1 MNQSFFAPSLSIF
14 RLKQFNLVSVIV
26 TFLLLP
32 SAALAAGNVLVNV
45 QNGNLVIQGD
55 AGDNNIIVVESGV
68 VGRAGTTVN
77 GERGLFFIDGVT
89 NDVRI
94 AMMGGNDFLRVELP
108 GTNFAI
114 SNNLV
119 IRMGAG
125 DDNIELLQTRAPN
138 QTEIHTGDGN
148 DIVFIDGVTRFSQF
162 FRSDFFGKFVL
173 RTGSGNDLFEFHN
186 ATFHGEVDVVL
197 GTGNDGACTTQD
209 SEFVMPNLASFDG
222 GGPSGFLGDGF
233 VSPSLEFT
241 ALLGFE
247 FFPDDC
253 SFLGGRF

>member
-1 MNQSFFAPSLSIF
+1 MNKSLLALAIA
-14 RLKQFNLVSVIV
+14 NVV
-26 TFLLLP
+26 LLP

-94 AMMGGNDFLRVELP
+94 DMKGGNDFLRVELP

-119 IRMGAG
+119 IRMGEG

-138 QTEIHTGDGN
+138 ETRIHTEEGN
-148 DIVFIDGVTRFSQF
+148 DVVFIDGVTRFSQF

-173 RTGSGNDLFEFHN
+173 RTGVGNDLFEFHN
-186 ATFHGEVDVVL
+186 TTFHGEVDVML

-209 SEFVMPNLASFDG
+209 AEFVMPKLASFDG

>member
-1 MNQSFFAPSLSIF
+1 MNRSLLALAIA
-14 RLKQFNLVSVIV
+14 NVV
-26 TFLLLP
+26 LLP
-32 SAALAAGNVLVNV
+32 SAAHAVGNVLVNV

-55 AGDNNIIVVESGV
+55 AGDNNIAVVESGV

-94 AMMGGNDFLRVELP
+94 DMKGGNDFLRVELP
-108 GTNFAI
+108 GTNSV

-119 IRMGAG
+119 IRMGEG

-138 QTEIHTGDGN
+138 ETRIHTEEGN

-173 RTGSGNDLFEFHN
+173 RTGIGNDLFEFHN
-186 ATFHGEVDVVL
+186 TTFHGEVDVIL
-197 GTGNDGACTTQD
+197 GAGNDGACTTQD
-209 SEFVMPNLASFDG
+209 AEFVMPNLASFDG